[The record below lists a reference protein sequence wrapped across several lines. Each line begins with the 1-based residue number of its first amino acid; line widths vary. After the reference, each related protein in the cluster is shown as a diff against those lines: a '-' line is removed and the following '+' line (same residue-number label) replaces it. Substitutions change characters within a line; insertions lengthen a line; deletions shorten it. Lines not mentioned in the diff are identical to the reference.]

1 MNYLKTSI
9 FIFIALALTRFIPHP
24 PNFTSLIALSFYIP
38 VILGLKF
45 LPALFLSYIITDV
58 FIGLHSVTFFTW
70 GSVIFIGLISKNFT
84 NSLLKRILGAQVGVL
99 FFYLITN
106 FGVWS
111 LGSYGYNL
119 SGLVNCY
126 IMAIPFLGNTISS
139 TLLYSSFIEIFFI
152 KKSLLKKSI
161 LN

>member
-58 FIGLHSVTFFTW
+58 FIGLH
-70 GSVIFIGLISKNFT
+70 
-84 NSLLKRILGAQVGVL
+84 
-99 FFYLITN
+99 
-106 FGVWS
+106 
-111 LGSYGYNL
+111 
-119 SGLVNCY
+119 
-126 IMAIPFLGNTISS
+126 
-139 TLLYSSFIEIFFI
+139 
-152 KKSLLKKSI
+152 
-161 LN
+161 

>member
-1 MNYLKTSI
+1 MKKLIICLGI
-9 FIFIALALTRFIPHP
+9 FLSLALSRFIPHP
-24 PNFTSLIALSFYIP
+24 PNFTSLLALSFDVP
-38 VILGLKF
+38 AILGLRY
-45 LPALFLSYIITDV
+45 LPALLISFALTDIV
-58 FIGLHSVTFFTW
+58 IGYHSGTFFTW
-70 GSVIFIGLISKNFT
+70 GSVFLIGLMASSFSKTFIS
-84 NSLLKRILGAQVGVL
+84 RIFGALLGAL
-99 FFYLITN
+99 IFFLITN

-126 IMAIPFLGNTISS
+126 IMAIPFLGNTIIS